1 MFEGDNYVTISLV
14 LPARSKVQQD
24 LQPDAYVIFPWRTD
38 LRPKSVKVKDL
49 ALYPAVKAMT
59 DDMEARWSEVP
70 KAVMDFLLCCC
81 VLDPRFRTLAWP
93 GASPEMR
100 VQGLQAFKSAFQLQW
115 SITPEEKAH
124 QAAQEKQASE
134 SAAESVV
141 ESEEEEQPRKKMKS
155 AEEKALRLTDARY
168 QTVSAVDFFA
178 SSQPAAVPYITA
190 IAHSTQDGPVYK
202 KTADE
207 EIQEYLS
214 LPVLNMATNAL
225 EWWKAHHHQ
234 YPRLARMARQYLATP
249 ATSACVERFFSAA
262 GLAFDDLRQAM
273 AEGNLEDLMWAK
285 FNYVNIRKQTKI
297 N

>member
-100 VQGLQAFKSAFQLQW
+100 VQGLQAFKSAFNCNGLSHLRRKPIKQLKT
-115 SITPEEKAH
+115 SRH
-124 QAAQEKQASE
+124 QRVQ
-134 SAAESVV
+134 
-141 ESEEEEQPRKKMKS
+141 
-155 AEEKALRLTDARY
+155 
-168 QTVSAVDFFA
+168 QTV
-178 SSQPAAVPYITA
+178 
-190 IAHSTQDGPVYK
+190 
-202 KTADE
+202 
-207 EIQEYLS
+207 
-214 LPVLNMATNAL
+214 
-225 EWWKAHHHQ
+225 
-234 YPRLARMARQYLATP
+234 
-249 ATSACVERFFSAA
+249 
-262 GLAFDDLRQAM
+262 
-273 AEGNLEDLMWAK
+273 
-285 FNYVNIRKQTKI
+285 
-297 N
+297 